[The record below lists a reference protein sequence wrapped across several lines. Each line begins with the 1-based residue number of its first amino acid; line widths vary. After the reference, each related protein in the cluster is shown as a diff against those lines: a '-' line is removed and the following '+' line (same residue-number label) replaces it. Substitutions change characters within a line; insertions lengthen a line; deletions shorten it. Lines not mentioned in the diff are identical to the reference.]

1 MIRRAADALRG
12 LPAAA
17 LVLVAVAVAAV
28 ARSTDGRYVGDNRFD
43 QYWAPGWR
51 LLRETSLWDGTRG
64 MGRVGEEIWPLT
76 APLALLRALGLSPV
90 AAQQVWHAT
99 VLALAGIGVVVLLRT
114 LQPKVGATHVVAGLA
129 YALSPYAITFL
140 VPTNLFW
147 SYAIAPWLLAVA
159 RLGLGGRSGPAGP
172 RPAQPAE
179 ARPARRLG
187 LAPTSTASEAAAG
200 RAHPSVAISRIDRPW
215 RWAAAWALLVASG
228 GDTDPPSL
236 LLAALWV
243 VPLALVAVLVERTAS
258 WRDVAGWLARAGLL
272 TLWVDLAAL
281 VKVVLG
287 SGPLAQ
293 RLLTTEGVA
302 EVNQTSSWSES
313 WRGLGYWVTY
323 FGTPGR
329 DGDVPGAVAWFE
341 TLPGALLAFVV
352 PVAALVAL
360 WRLRWRLRVLWG
372 GLAVVALAIM
382 VGSNPSALGGRSPLG
397 RLLLDAY
404 DAVPSLASFRTTYKA
419 GSGLLVAVAVL
430 AATGASAWGAALARR
445 DARLRQV
452 PLAGLAVVVVAT
464 AVPLWQGELYADD
477 RQVEAI
483 APHWVEAAEWIE
495 AQPGDAR
502 VLVLPGSTQ
511 TAYRWGWVGDDVLD
525 TLFRRH
531 PNVVPTN
538 FPVSTPLTADI
549 VDAIARRL
557 DEGRLSASAL
567 AAVARRLGV
576 GWVIVRNDLDWER
589 LRVPRPDD
597 LAPLRGTDDLP
608 LAETFGAPGIDTT
621 APDDDSRIAGRE
633 ASLPP
638 LEVYEVPGVDGR
650 QRLARA
656 ADAPLLVEGG
666 GDAWPILAALGML
679 DGDRPTAFAGS
690 RSDSSLGGLLADGS
704 PLVVTDTNRRR
715 LTLIRGPG
723 PVSSEVLPAGGDPGP
738 VAPADLFE
746 RDGTQTVATYGDAT
760 AIEASGA
767 TGLGGFTPWFRP
779 AGAFDRDPA
788 TSWRTGGQRDPL
800 GDAVTA
806 TLAEERLVTRVAV
819 TPVRPD
825 GRLRRVTAVDVELGD
840 RTERVELDATGAGE
854 AVFEKG
860 VPTDEVT
867 VRIAAVEGTGN
878 AAVGLSE
885 VVIEAAGASRPL
897 DTQERIALPTRA
909 VTSPGAA
916 DAPVAYVLT
925 RSGVEQ
931 VVEDARFEEERT
943 LRRTLEVAGS
953 RSLSVSGAVAGGRDL
968 PDEAVDALVGGEIG
982 AWGTSRPALP
992 SEGRGGLAVDGDPA
1006 TGWVGRAG
1014 RGEQLTVRFPAQ
1026 DVATVTVRVGGGA
1039 SDVPLDEVLV
1049 SAGSADPVPVAL
1061 APEEGCATGC
1071 ARVGTATLDAGAVE
1085 QLVVRIPID
1094 DPGSRRVR
1102 ILEVDVDGA
1111 DGPLPRASEAP
1122 GSSSACGRGVVA
1134 VDGTDVPLRLAGP
1147 AGADALDGAAVAV
1160 EGCSPLA
1167 LDEGSHTVD
1176 AVAGARV
1183 DTLVLS
1189 SDGALP
1195 GPSSSSSSSGR
1206 AVTRGPGRLDV
1217 ALEGDDEAIVLS
1229 GQSYDPGWRATVD
1242 GRSLGAPV
1250 EIDGQSG
1257 WVVPAGA
1264 DRRVSLR
1271 FAPQGTYRAA
1281 LFVSALGV
1289 GVCLLLLLRP
1299 VRRVRE
1305 DDDR

>member
-1 MIRRAADALRG
+1 MIGRLRG

-17 LVLVAVAVAAV
+17 LVLGAVAVAAV
-28 ARSTDGRYVGDNRFD
+28 ARSTDGRYVGDNRFE

-114 LQPKVGATHVVAGLA
+114 VQPRVGATHVVAGLA

-147 SYAIAPWLLAVA
+147 SYAVAPWLLAVA
-159 RLGLGGRSGPAGP
+159 RIGLRG
-172 RPAQPAE
+172 
-179 ARPARRLG
+179 
-187 LAPTSTASEAAAG
+187 
-200 RAHPSVAISRIDRPW
+200 DRPW

-236 LLAALWV
+236 LLAAAWV
-243 VPLALVAVLVERTAS
+243 VPLAVVAVAVEREAT
-258 WRDVAGWLARAGLL
+258 WRSALGWLGRAALL

-281 VKVVLG
+281 VKVTLG

-341 TLPGALLAFVV
+341 TLPGALLSFVV
-352 PVAALVAL
+352 PVVALVAA
-360 WRLRWRLRVLWG
+360 WRLRWRLRVLWT
-372 GLAVVALAIM
+372 GLAVLAVAIM
-382 VGSNPSALGGRSPLG
+382 VGSNPSAHGGRSPLG

-404 DAVPSLASFRTTYKA
+404 DVVPSLASFRTTYKA
-419 GSGLLVAVAVL
+419 GSGLLVAVAIL
-430 AATGASAWGAALARR
+430 AATGASAWGTALARR
-445 DARLRQV
+445 DARLRHL
-452 PLAGLAVVVVAT
+452 PLAGLAVVVLAT
-464 AVPLWQGELYADD
+464 AVPLWQGTLYADD
-477 RQVEAI
+477 RRVEAI
-483 APHWVEAAEWIE
+483 APHWVEAADWIE

-549 VDAIARRL
+549 VDALARAL
-557 DEGRLSASAL
+557 DEGRLDAASL

-597 LAPLRGTDDLP
+597 LDALRGSDALP
-608 LAETFGAPGIDTT
+608 LARSFGAPGTDTT
-621 APDDDSRIAGRE
+621 AADDRSRAADRE
-633 ASLPP
+633 AELPP
-638 LEVYEVPGVDGR
+638 LEVFEVPGVDGH
-650 QRLARA
+650 QPLARSA
-656 ADAPLLVEGG
+656 VAPLLVDGG
-666 GDAWPILAALGML
+666 GDAWPVLADLGLL
-679 DGDRPTAFAGS
+679 DGDRPLAFAGS
-690 RSDSSLGGLLADGS
+690 RSADDLAAAVEAGS

-723 PVSSEVLPAGGDPGP
+723 PVASETLPADGDPGP
-738 VAPADLFE
+738 VAPADLFGRE
-746 RDGTQTVATYGDAT
+746 GTQTVATYGDAT
-760 AIEASGA
+760 AVDATGEA
-767 TGLGGFTPWFRP
+767 GLGGATPWFRP
-779 AGAFDRDPA
+779 AAAVDRDLGS
-788 TSWRTGGQRDPL
+788 SWRTGSQRDPV
-800 GDAVTA
+800 GDALTV
-806 TLAEERLVTRVAV
+806 TLASPRPVSRVTV

-825 GRLRRVTAVDVELGD
+825 GRLRRVTEVDVIVGGETRRVELG
-840 RTERVELDATGAGE
+840 AGGAGSAASEVPVE
-854 AVFEKG
+854 A
-860 VPTDEVT
+860 DEVT
-867 VRIAAVEGTGN
+867 VRIAAVEGDGQ
-878 AAVGLSE
+878 AAVGLAE
-885 VVIEAAGASRPL
+885 VEVEAGGEAL
-897 DTQERIALPTRA
+897 DLRERIALPTHA
-909 VTSPGAA
+909 TSAPATA
-916 DAPVAYVLT
+916 DAPLAYVLS
-925 RSGVEQ
+925 RSGIEQ
-931 VVEDARFEEERT
+931 VVDDARFEEERV
-943 LRRTLEVAGS
+943 LRRRIEVAGD
-953 RSLSVSGAVAGGRDL
+953 RTLDVTGVVRGGRDL
-968 PDEAVDALVGGEIG
+968 PDQAVDALVGGEVG

-1014 RGEQLTVRFPAQ
+1014 RGEQLTVRFPEQ

-1049 SAGSADPVPVAL
+1049 AAGDGEPVPVAL
-1061 APEEGCATGC
+1061 TPEPGCDGGC
-1071 ARVGTATLDAGAVE
+1071 DRVGTATLDAGPQDE
-1085 QLVVRIPID
+1085 LVVRVPVD

-1102 ILEVDVDGA
+1102 VLEVEVDGA
-1111 DGPLPRASEAP
+1111 DGPLPPATGATS
-1122 GSSSACGRGVVA
+1122 CGTGVVA
-1134 VDGTDVPLRLAGP
+1134 VDGSPVPLRP
-1147 AGADALDGAAVAV
+1147 ADDADLDATAVAV
-1160 EGCSPLA
+1160 EGCEPVALA
-1167 LDEGSHTVD
+1167 AGAHDVD
-1176 AVAGARV
+1176 ALAGARV
-1183 DTLVLS
+1183 DTLVLAT
-1189 SDGALP
+1189 DDALTVP
-1195 GPSSSSSSSGR
+1195 AAGPVGGR
-1206 AVTRGPGRLDV
+1206 ADARGPGRLDV
-1217 ALEGDDEAIVLS
+1217 ALDGDDEAVVLT
-1229 GQSYDPGWRATVD
+1229 GQSHDTGWTATVD
-1242 GRSLGAPV
+1242 GRSLGTPV
-1250 EIDGQSG
+1250 ELDGQAA

-1264 DRRVSLR
+1264 DRRVELR
-1271 FAPQGTYRAA
+1271 FAPQRTYRFA
-1281 LFVSALGV
+1281 LGLSALGV
-1289 GVCLLLLLRP
+1289 AVCLVLLLRP
-1299 VRRVRE
+1299 ARRVRE